1 MELEVGNALLDR
13 RDDGGVYF
21 NVVLQCSSGSPV
33 QWSMCT
39 LCKYSVT
46 PDWFIRE
53 ARAEIVTVACI
64 V

>member
-1 MELEVGNALLDR
+1 MQLEVGNALLDR
-13 RDDGGVYF
+13 RDDGAVYF
-21 NVVLQCSSGSPV
+21 NVVLQCSSVSLV

-46 PDWFIRE
+46 PDWFIRK
-53 ARAEIVTVACI
+53 ARAQIVTVAVI